1 MANLVPDNSN
11 NKVVVID
18 DDPAMLKSLQFLLES
33 AGYTV
38 GAYSSAV
45 AFLEDRVSQPAC
57 LITDLNMPEMTGL
70 ELAAKL
76 RTEGSNIPVLLFS
89 GRVSPA
95 IISRAAEL
103 GINKVVEKPAA
114 GSELVRF
121 VAAHIES
128 RRLNC

>member
-1 MANLVPDNSN
+1 VPDNSN
-11 NKVVVID
+11 NKVAVID
-18 DDPAMLKSLQFLLES
+18 DDPAMLKSLQSLLES

-45 AFLEDRVSQPAC
+45 AFLNDRVAQPAC
-57 LITDLNMPEMTGL
+57 LITDQNMPEMTGL

-89 GRVSPA
+89 GRMSPA
-95 IISRAAEL
+95 IISRATEL
-103 GINKVVEKPAA
+103 GINKVVEKPAP

-121 VAAHIES
+121 VAAPIRS